1 MEQCGDD
8 YCEPM
13 PPTFDEMAMFFDS
26 LNLNLQLTQEAF
38 DSMQTMDDTD
48 M

>member
-8 YCEPM
+8 YCEPA

-26 LNLNLQLTQEAF
+26 LNLNLQLTQEVYEQLF
-38 DSMQTMDDTD
+38 EVEEE
-48 M
+48 